1 MLGRNVVKGET
12 ICYNEIIFYIVM
24 KYTFYYVKEEKFM
37 KKEIK
42 RFLLGGTALLSLLV
56 AGCSKTKTDNETSQ
70 VKTTKSST
78 KKKTPS
84 ISEYKTDS
92 KNPGAAFDWNLVG
105 AGLKDYKREFY
116 DIEGKRVIKLTASVL
131 DAVGNLQKTKSEI
144 TDSKVLAALKLL
156 DAVYVDQSNIGDL
169 VQAAGVSNQKEL
181 YEKIWNEYMIEDI
194 TKNHPTFNNDATAEL
209 DGVTYPIKV
218 YGPMKLKIYTNSL
231 AQAGAYELLNYKVE
245 GDMVYLKYNA
255 PSMEGDTQVHYS
267 KEQKN
272 NQAFLNEI
280 KEETEKSSGQDY
292 NKNLIMRTIFTLATV
307 QFKGDGSFG
316 VEGSGEFHVSGPY
329 YLAVKVDENGKTSID
344 LTNLLALIQIH
355 SKSATEA
362 NEVKFQKNQ

>member
-1 MLGRNVVKGET
+1 
-12 ICYNEIIFYIVM
+12 
-24 KYTFYYVKEEKFM
+24 
-37 KKEIK
+37 
-42 RFLLGGTALLSLLV
+42 
-56 AGCSKTKTDNETSQ
+56 
-70 VKTTKSST
+70 
-78 KKKTPS
+78 
-84 ISEYKTDS
+84 
-92 KNPGAAFDWNLVG
+92 
-105 AGLKDYKREFY
+105 
-116 DIEGKRVIKLTASVL
+116 
-131 DAVGNLQKTKSEI
+131 
-144 TDSKVLAALKLL
+144 
-156 DAVYVDQSNIGDL
+156 
-169 VQAAGVSNQKEL
+169 
-181 YEKIWNEYMIEDI
+181 MIEDI

-272 NQAFLNEI
+272 NQAFLNAI

-316 VEGSGEFHVSGPY
+316 VEGSGEFTVSGPY